1 MKGFHYQQAN
11 HYYFAGLSNSLDT
24 NISNFSVMRKILANH
39 PDDEPHAVLE
49 LMDDTFYVRHRQS
62 TVLPF
67 LFKHLREHQEIKK
80 EHR

>member
-1 MKGFHYQQAN
+1 MF
-11 HYYFAGLSNSLDT
+11 LDSET
-24 NISNFSVMRKILANH
+24 DILFRLMVWRKILTNH

-67 LFKHLREHQEIKK
+67 LFKHLREHQEIRK
-80 EHR
+80 RA